1 MSLEIALAAA
11 LGVAG
16 QHGVNNL
23 SRFVHVRLGREFRKS
38 VVTTGPITY
47 VDRSEMAS
55 LLFCGIM
62 RGSDTLVR
70 GFRNDAGNF
79 IAQSGIRR

>member
-1 MSLEIALAAA
+1 MAAA

-16 QHGVNNL
+16 QYGVNNL
-23 SRFVHVRLGREFRKS
+23 SRFVRLGREFRKS